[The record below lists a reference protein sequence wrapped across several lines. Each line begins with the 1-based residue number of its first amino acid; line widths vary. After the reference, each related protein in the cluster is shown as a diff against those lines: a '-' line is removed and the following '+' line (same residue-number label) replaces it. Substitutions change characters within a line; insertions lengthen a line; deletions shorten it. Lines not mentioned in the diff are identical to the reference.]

1 MIVRTAVEHSTMT
14 RRGLFRTV
22 AAGTVGAFADLCG
35 SSRPGWAASDEN
47 NVSTPAFHS
56 RHIPEPWLNFD
67 TPVGSIR
74 QGDWKLLE
82 FFEDGRLE
90 LYNLA
95 DDVSEEHELS
105 ASQPNAAH
113 RLRSQLRAWRRRVDA
128 PMPTPNPNWKR

>member
-1 MIVRTAVEHSTMT
+1 VTDVEDNAERNHELDGISLLP
-14 RRGLFRTV
+14 LFKDPSAELKRD
-22 AAGTVGAFADLCG
+22 FLCWHYPHYYYG
-35 SSRPGWAASDEN
+35 MN
-47 NVSTPAFHS
+47 
-56 RHIPEPWLNFD
+56 

-82 FFEDGRLE
+82 YFEDGRLE

-105 ASQPNAAH
+105 ASQPDVAR